1 MGAGG
6 CGAAGIP
13 SIMYEEAAGRFGGP
27 GGEQRAGVDRDR
39 GELSAGAAIG
49 PWKGDR
55 GPLCGTGREPRCH
68 GGDEPVFG
76 VENGFFKKI

>member
-1 MGAGG
+1 M
-6 CGAAGIP
+6 
-13 SIMYEEAAGRFGGP
+13 
-27 GGEQRAGVDRDR
+27 DRDR

-55 GPLCGTGREPRCH
+55 GPLYGTGREPRCH
-68 GGDEPVFG
+68 GGDEPGFG

>member
-1 MGAGG
+1 MLFR
-6 CGAAGIP
+6 
-13 SIMYEEAAGRFGGP
+13 SGP
-27 GGEQRAGVDRDR
+27 EGEQRAGVDRDR

-55 GPLCGTGREPRCH
+55 GPLCGTGREPRCR
-68 GGDEPVFG
+68 GGDEPGFG